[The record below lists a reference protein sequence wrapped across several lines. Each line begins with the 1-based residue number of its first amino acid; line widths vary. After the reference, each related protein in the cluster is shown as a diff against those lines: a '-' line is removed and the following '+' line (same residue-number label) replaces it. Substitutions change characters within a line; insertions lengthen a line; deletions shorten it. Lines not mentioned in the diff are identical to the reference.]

1 MKVEKLVEENKTS
14 TQTRPKI
21 FSFSY
26 KRTGMGARDDTIIIS
41 FRTGKIIKSKLHT
54 SRTGSHGVRSYA
66 LLPGR
71 YLVYSVTRSNLGN
84 TYITVRVVEVNG
96 EMKVLQEWKLYE
108 GKEQKMLLTRLPKN
122 IQSLLLNNKNELP
135 LFHYVEDQDLISQ

>member
-1 MKVEKLVEENKTS
+1 MEENKTS
-14 TQTRPKI
+14 TKPKI

-26 KRTGMGARDDTIIIS
+26 RRTGMGARDDTIIIS

-54 SRTGSHGVRSYA
+54 SKTGSHGVRSYA

-71 YLVYSVTRSNLGN
+71 YLVYSVTRTNLNN
-84 TYITVRVVEVNG
+84 TYITVKVVEVNG

-108 GKEQKMLLTRLPKN
+108 GKEQKIALSQLPKN
-122 IQSLLLNNKNELP
+122 IAEILRNNRNELP
-135 LFHYVEDQDLISQ
+135 LSHYIEDQNLISQ